1 MGQFLTITLYCS
13 PCFFIQK
20 MYLSYLLVSPDPNTS
35 NLPGDNTPPPSYVS
49 VSKAPDR
56 PPPPMPKQAP
66 AMPPCPQEADMF
78 SFGNEPPPPS
88 FDDGYNVSI

>member
-1 MGQFLTITLYCS
+1 MPFL
-13 PCFFIQK
+13 QQ
-20 MYLSYLLVSPDPNTS
+20 MYLFYLLVSPDPDTS
-35 NLPGDNTPPPSYVS
+35 NLPADNAPPPSYVS

-66 AMPPCPQEADMF
+66 AMLPRPQEADMF

-88 FDDGYNVSI
+88 FDDVYDVSILLISIYPILFCF